1 MKNKL
6 LLTLLLVLSIG
17 VLKSQTPREVVVK
30 LLENIGD
37 STLNYSYVTTTTMN
51 RPFTT
56 DTFVN
61 ASQYVYR
68 YVGREREIPYD
79 VSVRREESISIYDG
93 LFHQVDLS
101 DSAVVFHD
109 IERYPNL
116 KSEVIGLFNELSSL
130 FVLSRDLERYLA
142 DDRTNFEFT
151 NSADES
157 FSNVKEIAI
166 TIYDKDGKV
175 IPRQMKLRVTQD
187 NLPVSFWAYLE
198 FEFRGVKGSQS
209 QLFQYSD
216 IRIGKNAAPLAS
228 LNEFSSFTKR
238 EWEPE
243 VIPELLSV
251 GTKAPNWTL
260 KSVGGDSVSLSDFS
274 GKYLLLEFWSA
285 NCGHCMTSI
294 GDINELKNK
303 YPLLQ
308 VAFISMTGD
317 SESKIKSVVEKQ
329 GIKAVMLMKS
339 KSVKADY
346 SVFAYPTFYLVDGSG
361 DIAYSQV
368 GYSDKLV
375 KVVSDVLAK

>member
-6 LLTLLLVLSIG
+6 LFTLLLVLSIG

-37 STLNYSYVTTTTMN
+37 STLSYSYVTTTTMN

-61 ASQYVYR
+61 TNQYVYR

-79 VSVRREESISIYDG
+79 VSVRREKLVSIYNG
-93 LFHQVDLS
+93 MFHKVDLA

-142 DDRTNFEFT
+142 DDRTSFEFT

-175 IPRQMKLRVTQD
+175 IPRQMKLRVSQD
-187 NLPVSFWAYLE
+187 NLLVSFWAYLE
-198 FEFRGVKGSQS
+198 FEFRGVEGAKS
-209 QLFQYSD
+209 QLLEYSD
-216 IRIGKNAAPLAS
+216 
-228 LNEFSSFTKR
+228 FTF
-238 EWEPE
+238 
-243 VIPELLSV
+243 
-251 GTKAPNWTL
+251 G
-260 KSVGGDSVSLSDFS
+260 
-274 GKYLLLEFWSA
+274 
-285 NCGHCMTSI
+285 
-294 GDINELKNK
+294 
-303 YPLLQ
+303 
-308 VAFISMTGD
+308 
-317 SESKIKSVVEKQ
+317 
-329 GIKAVMLMKS
+329 
-339 KSVKADY
+339 
-346 SVFAYPTFYLVDGSG
+346 
-361 DIAYSQV
+361 
-368 GYSDKLV
+368 
-375 KVVSDVLAK
+375 

>member
-61 ASQYVYR
+61 ASQYAYR

-101 DSAVVFHD
+101 DSAVFFYD

-130 FVLSRDLERYLA
+130 FVLSRDLARYLA
-142 DDRTNFEFT
+142 DDRTSFEFT

-157 FSNVKEIAI
+157 FPNVKEIAI
-166 TIYDKDGKV
+166 TIYDKAGKV

-308 VAFISMTGD
+308 FAFISMTGD

-361 DIAYSQV
+361 NIAYSQV

>member
-6 LLTLLLVLSIG
+6 LLTLLLVLSIE

-61 ASQYVYR
+61 ASQYAYR

-79 VSVRREESISIYDG
+79 VSVRREKSVSIYDG
-93 LFHQVDLS
+93 LFHQVDLA
-101 DSAVVFHD
+101 DSAVFFYD

-142 DDRTNFEFT
+142 DDRTSFEFT

-157 FSNVKEIAI
+157 FPNVKEIAI

-175 IPRQMKLRVTQD
+175 IPRQMKLRVSQD

-216 IRIGKNAAPLAS
+216 IKIGKDAAPLAS

-260 KSVGGDSVSLSDFS
+260 KSVGGDSVSLSNFS

-285 NCGHCMTSI
+285 NCGHCMTSV

-346 SVFAYPTFYLVDGSG
+346 NVFAYPTFYLVDGSG
-361 DIAYSQV
+361 NIAFSQV

>member
-6 LLTLLLVLSIG
+6 LFTLLLVLSVG

-37 STLNYSYVTTTTMN
+37 STLSYSYVTITTMN

-61 ASQYVYR
+61 TNQYVYR

-79 VSVRREESISIYDG
+79 VSVRREKSVSIYNG
-93 LFHQVDLS
+93 MFHKVDLA

-116 KSEVIGLFNELSSL
+116 KSEVIGLFSELSSL

-142 DDRTNFEFT
+142 DDRTSFEFT

-175 IPRQMKLRVTQD
+175 LPRQMKLRVSQD

-216 IRIGKNAAPLAS
+216 IKIGKDAAPLAS
-228 LNEFSSFTKR
+228 LNEFSFFTKR

-251 GTKAPNWTL
+251 GTKAHHWTL
-260 KSVGGDSVSLSDFS
+260 KSVGGDSVSLSNFY

-329 GIKAVMLMKS
+329 GITAVMLMKS

-346 SVFAYPTFYLVDGSG
+346 NVFAYPTFYLVDGSG
-361 DIAYSQV
+361 NIAYSQV

>member
-6 LLTLLLVLSIG
+6 LLTLLLVLSVG

-61 ASQYVYR
+61 ASQYAYR

-101 DSAVVFHD
+101 DSVVVFHD

-116 KSEVIGLFNELSSL
+116 KSSVIGLFNELSSL
-130 FVLSRDLERYLA
+130 FVLSRDLNRYLA
-142 DDRTNFEFT
+142 DDRTSFEFT

-157 FSNVKEIAI
+157 FPNVKEIAI
-166 TIYDKDGKV
+166 TIYDKAGKV

-187 NLPVSFWAYLE
+187 NFPVSFWAYLE

-216 IRIGKNAAPLAS
+216 IRIGKDAAPLAS

-260 KSVGGDSVSLSDFS
+260 KSVGGDSVSLSNFS

-339 KSVKADY
+339 KSVMADY
-346 SVFAYPTFYLVDGSG
+346 NVFAYPTFYLVDGSG
-361 DIAYSQV
+361 NIVYSKM
-368 GYSDKLV
+368 GYSKRVMNDIV
-375 KVVSDVLAK
+375 EILAE

>member
-6 LLTLLLVLSIG
+6 LFTLLLVLSIG

-61 ASQYVYR
+61 TNQYVYR

-79 VSVRREESISIYDG
+79 VSVRREKSVSIYNG
-93 LFHQVDLS
+93 MFHKVDLA

-116 KSEVIGLFNELSSL
+116 KSGVIGLFNELSSL

-142 DDRTNFEFT
+142 DDRTSFEFT

-175 IPRQMKLRVTQD
+175 LPRQMKLRVSQD

-216 IRIGKNAAPLAS
+216 IKIGKDAAPLAS

-251 GTKAPNWTL
+251 GTKAPHWTL
-260 KSVGGDSVSLSDFS
+260 KSVGGDSVSLSNFS

-329 GIKAVMLMKS
+329 GITAVMLMKS

-346 SVFAYPTFYLVDGSG
+346 NVFAYPTFYLVDGSG
-361 DIAYSQV
+361 NIAYSQV